1 MAKTSFSVTFV
12 LLLPALLINA
22 VSSAYLSSTKTP
34 KRDYRELVTGP
45 GFPTLAELNLTSE
58 QLYTMTPNLQTRVV
72 ELELASRS
80 DRYTNECFTYTT
92 ANVDDVIACFN
103 YLQNIGSNTCAVNGD
118 NVQFCYAGTAQISGS
133 NISGTSSAASR
144 CSDVALAVQWIF
156 TYCNVGG
163 QVGGGLNE
171 RLGAAAA
178 NGNGYLVVGVENIDW

>member
-1 MAKTSFSVTFV
+1 
-12 LLLPALLINA
+12 A
-22 VSSAYLSSTKTP
+22 VSSAYLSSTKTL
-34 KRDYRELVTGP
+34 KRDYPELIPGP

-58 QLYTMTPNLQTRVV
+58 QLYTMTPNLQTPVV
-72 ELELASRS
+72 PISPELASRS

-163 QVGGGLNE
+163 QVGG
-171 RLGAAAA
+171 AAAA
-178 NGNGYLVVGVENIDW
+178 NGNGYLVVGVEN